1 MNDTSQ
7 KHHYFLVTGE
17 IVFSPP
23 KSEEIHAIRMNAI
36 ITGSTASIPVRAL
49 GKAQQALQVQFY
61 ERMQTPEIEVRDVV
75 ITNMVY
81 MGYMTKEEFEKPP
94 EGTQQVERQPVEDGT
109 NAVFNEAV
117 QDATT
122 H

>member
-1 MNDTSQ
+1 MGNMVGKQ
-7 KHHYFLVTGE
+7 HYFLVVGE

-36 ITGSTASIPVRAL
+36 ITGGNASIPVRAL

-61 ERMQTPEIEVRDVV
+61 ERMQEPTIQVRDVV
-75 ITNMVY
+75 ILGMTY
-81 MGYMTKEEFEKPP
+81 MGYMTKEEFETPP
-94 EGTQQVERQPVEDGT
+94 EGTQQVERTPQEDGT
-109 NAVFNEAV
+109 NTVFNETDNV
-117 QDATT
+117 TT